1 MTTSLTSRS
10 TRHAEKQRK
19 LSRFPQNWNWP
30 VIHKVLHSSRPS
42 LFCLW
47 NILTNLIMMPVANKI
62 LSYFLQNQYRRCCRQ
77 CLGLLVSKFSI
88 KHYFY
93 SPVSC
98 VTLLP
103 PSFCLCLCLLSL
115 VSGHVSALMSACRS
129 HLLLLTRGWAACSSH
144 PWALTLSDLWGR
156 GWWCCCF

>member
-10 TRHAEKQRK
+10 VPKNRK
-19 LSRFPQNWNWP
+19 LSRFPQNWNWL
-30 VIHKVLHSSRPS
+30 VIHEVLHISCPS

-47 NILTNLIMMPVANKI
+47 NILTNLIMIPVANKV
-62 LSYFLQNQYRRCCRQ
+62 LSYISFKISTEDVANS
-77 CLGLLVSKFSI
+77 VWASSSKFSI
-88 KHYFY
+88 NTFY

-115 VSGHVSALMSACRS
+115 VSGHTSALMSACRS

-144 PWALTLSDLWGR
+144 PWALTLSDPWGR